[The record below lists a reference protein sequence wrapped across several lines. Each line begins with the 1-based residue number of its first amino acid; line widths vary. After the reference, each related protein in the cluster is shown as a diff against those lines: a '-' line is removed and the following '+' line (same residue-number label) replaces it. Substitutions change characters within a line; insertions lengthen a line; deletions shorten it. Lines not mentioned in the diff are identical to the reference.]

1 MSKWK
6 IDTKQFENFCTGC
19 LVVLGIL
26 MMGFLSFYS
35 LLYTSRFLSNHDN
48 IPQQGSGKPV
58 LILLLMLV
66 TLILIFGAGKWILRK
81 EEHRKR
87 NIRLLLSVVCFYA
100 VIYGIAWAFF
110 CKYYM
115 TWDQRLVS
123 FFAEQF
129 ALGIDDVSASDLA
142 YIGAYPHQLGL
153 IAFMEPIYRLC
164 GWENYH
170 AFQAVNALAA
180 GGIVFVGYRLVD
192 KLVQREEADVCF
204 LLLMLGCHPLYI
216 YVSFVYGEVL
226 SVLFSLIAVLG
237 VLNWVESLR
246 KRDLCVMAVSITL
259 ACLIRSNCYIVLAA
273 IGCVLTVKS
282 VSQKTLRHLA
292 ALALCVAV
300 FFASH
305 TVLVKLYE
313 PRIGVSLSEGMPSIL
328 WVAMGLQEVEGGAG
342 WHDESFY
349 NSFVDE
355 SNSRQE
361 AQEMGKQAVQ
371 DSLKTFVS
379 HPGYAVSFFMRKA
392 VSQWNEPTYAC
403 QQETNPRTQERGPLA
418 ERLYKGDL
426 KEPFT
431 DFMDVYQC
439 LIYFG
444 VFLYLV
450 TAVRRKIPLEHML
463 LFIVVFGGFL
473 FYLFWEAKSRY
484 IFPYFMMMIPM
495 AACGWQILLETL
507 QKALKGKTGRK

>member
-1 MSKWK
+1 M
-6 IDTKQFENFCTGC
+6 
-19 LVVLGIL
+19 VLGIL

-123 FFAEQF
+123 FFAEKF
-129 ALGIDDVSASDLA
+129 ALVIDVVF
-142 YIGAYPHQLGL
+142 
-153 IAFMEPIYRLC
+153 IAFMERIYRLC

-180 GGIVFVGYRLVD
+180 GGFVFVGYRLVD

-246 KRDLCVMAVSITL
+246 KPEL
-259 ACLIRSNCYIVLAA
+259 
-273 IGCVLTVKS
+273 
-282 VSQKTLRHLA
+282 
-292 ALALCVAV
+292 
-300 FFASH
+300 
-305 TVLVKLYE
+305 
-313 PRIGVSLSEGMPSIL
+313 
-328 WVAMGLQEVEGGAG
+328 
-342 WHDESFY
+342 
-349 NSFVDE
+349 
-355 SNSRQE
+355 
-361 AQEMGKQAVQ
+361 
-371 DSLKTFVS
+371 
-379 HPGYAVSFFMRKA
+379 
-392 VSQWNEPTYAC
+392 
-403 QQETNPRTQERGPLA
+403 
-418 ERLYKGDL
+418 
-426 KEPFT
+426 
-431 DFMDVYQC
+431 
-439 LIYFG
+439 
-444 VFLYLV
+444 
-450 TAVRRKIPLEHML
+450 
-463 LFIVVFGGFL
+463 
-473 FYLFWEAKSRY
+473 
-484 IFPYFMMMIPM
+484 
-495 AACGWQILLETL
+495 
-507 QKALKGKTGRK
+507 